1 VQVSRVARVFR
12 VCWTVQHGPRPYVS
26 RVRDRGGARN
36 MDCGVSC
43 GSDDTDT
50 VQAALN
56 GILKSLGSGDVSEE
70 TRNSAASKLD
80 AASERARGLK
90 RKVGIW
96 DLVSG
101 SLAIILSYLC
111 AVNMADET
119 RYQLDDLQPN
129 PITPHPLR
137 SRLAYLDQI
146 TKPKLP
152 NQPSNGDAGGS
163 GTGLGTPAISIPIPI
178 PAPTPNPAG
187 GGRDNGIPSLA
198 PTGTATPAEG
208 LAERSTAQDGVP
220 SGAAGDKDD
229 GDIRMETPTL

>member
-1 VQVSRVARVFR
+1 
-12 VCWTVQHGPRPYVS
+12 
-26 RVRDRGGARN
+26 

-137 SRLAYLDQI
+137 SRLAYHDQI